1 MSSDFQLGKEIDDD
15 GEFRRQQSAFRDQS
29 CARPEPGRYHLYV
42 SYACPWASRI
52 IIARKLKGLEE
63 LLPMTVVDPIR
74 DQRSWRFFPE
84 DPDPVNGFTYL
95 SEAYELSSPGFSDR
109 VTVPMLWDKQESR
122 IVNNESSELLRMLG
136 DWSDEGPDL
145 YPEAHRAEIDEVNAR
160 VYDGL
165 NNGVYRSGFATAQ
178 TAYERNVAIV
188 FETLAW
194 MSERLR
200 DQRYLIAGTTEPTE
214 ADWRAFVTL
223 VRFDAVYVGHFKCN
237 IHRIADDP
245 VLEGYL
251 RDLYQHPG
259 IAETVNLD
267 HIKRHYYVTH
277 PMINPTGIVPVGP
290 ELHLDGPHER
300 ALLM

>member
-1 MSSDFQLGKEIDDD
+1 MSSDFNVNLEIDQS
-15 GEFRRQQSAFRDQS
+15 GEFQRQQSAFRDS
-29 CARPEPGRYHLYV
+29 CARLEPGRYHLYV

-52 IIARKLKGLEE
+52 IIARKLKGLEA

-84 DPDPVNGFTYL
+84 DPDPVNGFQFL

-109 VTVPMLWDKQESR
+109 VTVPVLWDKQESR
-122 IVNNESSELLRMLG
+122 IVNNESAELLRMLN

-145 YPEAHRAEIDEVNAR
+145 YPEPHRAEIDEINDR
-160 VYDGL
+160 IYNGL
-165 NNGVYRSGFATAQ
+165 NNGVYRSGFATTQ
-178 TAYERNVAIV
+178 KAYERNVAVV

-200 DQRYLIAGTTEPTE
+200 DQRYLIAGHPEPTE

-267 HIKRHYYVTH
+267 HIKRHYYATH

-290 ELHLDGPHER
+290 KLQLDGPHTR
-300 ALLM
+300 AQLG

>member
-1 MSSDFQLGKEIDDD
+1 MGSDFSVNPEIDDT
-15 GEFRRQQSAFRDQS
+15 GEFQRQQSAFRDS
-29 CARPEPGRYHLYV
+29 GARPEPGRYHLYV
-42 SYACPWASRI
+42 TYACPWASRI

-74 DQRSWRFFPE
+74 DARGWRFLPG
-84 DPDPVNGFTYL
+84 DPDPVNGFAFL
-95 SEAYELSSPGFSDR
+95 AEAYELSSPGFSDR
-109 VTVPMLWDKQESR
+109 VTVPVLWDKQENR
-122 IVNNESSELLRMLG
+122 IVNNESSELLRMLN
-136 DWSDEGPDL
+136 DWSSEGPDL
-145 YPEAHRAEIDEVNAR
+145 YPEAYRAEIDAINDR

-165 NNGVYRSGFATAQ
+165 NNGVYRAGFATTQ
-178 TAYERNVAIV
+178 KAYERRVAVV

-194 MSERLR
+194 MSTLLQER
-200 DQRYLIAGTTEPTE
+200 RYLAGSPQPTE

-267 HIKRHYYVTH
+267 HIKRHYYLTH
-277 PMINPTGIVPVGP
+277 PMIDPTGIVPVGP
-290 ELHLDGPHER
+290 ELQLDGPHDRER
-300 ALLM
+300 LG